1 MACRDASTGKAK
13 PIPQLIVTTPE
24 EVALQKLG
32 KNQKDKKIALAQT
45 SLDSHQPNEEESA
58 RLYKLFMGN
67 EALFEGRAVKPDN
80 MLWMSETASSRSHD
94 AYRERAEQ
102 YIRQSDVDASARAK

>member
-1 MACRDASTGKAK
+1 MACRDAATGKAK
-13 PIPQLIVTTPE
+13 AIPQLIATTPQ

-45 SLDSHQPNEEESA
+45 SLDSHQPNEAESA

-67 EALFEGRAVKPDN
+67 EALFEGRAPKPDS
-80 MLWMSETASSRSHD
+80 MLWMSETASSRSD
-94 AYRERAEQ
+94 LCFWC
-102 YIRQSDVDASARAK
+102 VDD